1 MLRVSLCCFV
11 LAMFSPF
18 SSNDIF
24 SYERGV
30 DGHQLS
36 WFDLCNGPRIEAAA
50 KPESED
56 EEQVAA
62 GAGAGAGAGAEEGV
76 GAEAGA
82 GLKRKLVGGA
92 ARAGVKRKR
101 KLVGS
106 VSRAL
111 SS

>member
-11 LAMFSPF
+11 LAILSPF

-36 WFDLCNGPRIEAAA
+36 WFDLCNGPRTEAAA

-56 EEQVAA
+56 EEQV
-62 GAGAGAGAGAEEGV
+62 GAGAGAGAEEGV
-76 GAEAGA
+76 GAEEGA
-82 GLKRKLVGGA
+82 GLKRKLVG
-92 ARAGVKRKR
+92 ARPIAKRKR

-106 VSRAL
+106 VSRFL